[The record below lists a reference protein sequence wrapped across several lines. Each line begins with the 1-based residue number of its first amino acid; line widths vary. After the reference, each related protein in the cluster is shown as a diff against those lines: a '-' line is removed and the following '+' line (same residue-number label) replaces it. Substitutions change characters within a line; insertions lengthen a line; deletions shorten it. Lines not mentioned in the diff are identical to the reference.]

1 LESDSSPPP
10 DNFDP
15 VESRPDVMSISDN
28 LQGLSIQ
35 HDTQSNNKR
44 GKKQH
49 ATDIMI
55 LHGEDLPHD

>member
-1 LESDSSPPP
+1 
-10 DNFDP
+10 
-15 VESRPDVMSISDN
+15 MSVSDN

-55 LHGEDLPHD
+55 LHGEDLPHDESIVDDANSSI